1 MSGAAW
7 AVVVG
12 AALLLVLVTLLWLSR
27 TAALGRRVGSFAC
40 ATADRRDGPWAT
52 GVAQYGAT
60 RLYWWRRAS
69 LLPRPTRVWRRAG
82 IVVLDRDVVAVGDV
96 PTGVVVA
103 RCRVTPERDG
113 ASREV
118 HLRMSTEAYAGF
130 TSWIEATPS
139 RVGTVI

>member
-12 AALLLVLVTLLWLSR
+12 AALLLVLGAVLWGSR
-27 TAALGRRVGSFAC
+27 TAALDRRVGSFAC
-40 ATADRRDGPWAT
+40 ALADGPAGPWSR

-69 LLPRPTRVWRRAG
+69 LLPRPARVWTRAG
-82 IVVLDRDVVAVGDV
+82 IAVLEREVLAADGV

-103 RCRVTPERDG
+103 RCRVTAERHG
-113 ASREV
+113 TAGEV
-118 HLRMSTEAYAGF
+118 HLRMSSEAYAGF

>member
-12 AALLLVLVTLLWLSR
+12 AALLLVLVAVLWGSR
-27 TAALGRRVGSFAC
+27 TAALGRRVGSFPC
-40 ATADRRDGPWAT
+40 LVGDGPDGPWAR

-60 RLYWWRRAS
+60 CLYWWRRAS
-69 LLPRPTRVWRRAG
+69 LLPRPAQVWTRAG
-82 IVVLDRDVVAVGDV
+82 ITVLERHVLEGEGASA
-96 PTGVVVA
+96 GVVV
-103 RCRVTPERDG
+103 RCRVTPERQG
-113 ASREV
+113 TAREV
-118 HLRMSTEAYAGF
+118 HLRMSPEAYAGF